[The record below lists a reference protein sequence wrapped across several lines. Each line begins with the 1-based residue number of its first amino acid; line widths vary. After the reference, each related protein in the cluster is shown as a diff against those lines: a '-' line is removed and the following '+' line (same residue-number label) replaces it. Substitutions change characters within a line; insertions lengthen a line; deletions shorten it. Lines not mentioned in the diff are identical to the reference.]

1 MLLHGCVAVT
11 FTAASTASHYTTTHP
26 ALQRRVRRSAAK
38 LLIKD
43 GARRIAANNAK
54 LPDLLRLHPT
64 PVSASPSSANS
75 PSGPPVATTVP
86 VSVGWSAWIIA
97 GKIMGRQIVEWP
109 VGRHGIVAVAGVPRL
124 SDGKRS
130 SAY

>member
-1 MLLHGCVAVT
+1 MIVWPNGPKKIQYLGGTKNVT
-11 FTAASTASHYTTTHP
+11 RAT
-26 ALQRRVRRSAAK
+26 R
-38 LLIKD
+38 D
-43 GARRIAANNAK
+43 EARRIAANNAK

>member
-1 MLLHGCVAVT
+1 MIVWPNGPKKIQYLGGTKNVT
-11 FTAASTASHYTTTHP
+11 RAT
-26 ALQRRVRRSAAK
+26 R
-38 LLIKD
+38 D
-43 GARRIAANNAK
+43 EARRIAANNAK

-64 PVSASPSSANS
+64 LAPAPVAPIA
-75 PSGPPVATTVP
+75 PAAPPVATTVP
-86 VSVGWSAWIIA
+86 VTVGWSAWIIA

-109 VGRHGIVAVAGVPRL
+109 VGRHGVVAVASVPRL